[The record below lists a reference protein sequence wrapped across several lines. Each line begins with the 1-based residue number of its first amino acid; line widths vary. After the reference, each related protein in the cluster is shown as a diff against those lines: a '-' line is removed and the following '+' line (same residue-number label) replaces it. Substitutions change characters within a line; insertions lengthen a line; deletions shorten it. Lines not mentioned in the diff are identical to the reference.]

1 MSRTARAMGCV
12 APRSSDAAMANAA
25 GDSSGERTRKS
36 VVFAEADAGSESPTS
51 PLLSA
56 TATPDS
62 GVSLA
67 FIAPTYAG
75 TRPPKPPFKPPPFKP
90 PFRTSPFKP
99 GLSLEPFKPSESPKT
114 RLMDTHFIRPL
125 VMVPVLSNATVP
137 HSARASKVTPPRTRT
152 PRLAHAPMAA
162 TYTSGAMRSAQ
173 GAAADKKA
181 NARYMAPPRPKNGQ
195 PNASGPHT
203 IVSAVTARIALE

>member
-1 MSRTARAMGCV
+1 MGCV

-25 GDSSGERTRKS
+25 GDSSGEDGKLK
-36 VVFAEADAGSESPTS
+36 FDADAGSESAS
-51 PLLSA
+51 EFLSA
-56 TATPDS
+56 IATPVPVS
-62 GVSLA
+62 GSSVTPRDVSSA

-75 TRPPKPPFKPPPFKP
+75 TRPPTPPPFESPFDPPFVP

-99 GLSLEPFKPSESPKT
+99 GFDPATSKSSKT
-114 RLMDTHFIRPL
+114 RFMDTHFILPL

-152 PRLAHAPMAA
+152 PRRAHAPMAA

-181 NARYMAPPRPKNGQ
+181 NARYAAPPRPKNGQ
-195 PNASGPHT
+195 PKTSGPHT